1 MLAQT
6 LIGIK
11 CRTIAPCLLHAVFF
25 LIQQDPHVIKIS
37 PAPFDVRLNLP
48 AFFRSFY
55 LKAPDLALPPDIY
68 PSGIRIP
75 CQLSNLFPCDHAVS
89 LRSRCLRSVPAAPAY
104 GCDAA

>member
-37 PAPFDVRLNLP
+37 PTPFDVRLNLS

-68 PSGIRIP
+68 PSGIGIP
-75 CQLSNLFPCDHAVS
+75 CQFSNP
-89 LRSRCLRSVPAAPAY
+89 VPV
-104 GCDAA
+104 

>member
-68 PSGIRIP
+68 PSGIGIP

-104 GCDAA
+104 SCDAA